1 MTNAVRQKQ
10 EDCKG
15 KRAVV
20 LEELTENNSD
30 AICVSRTHDGK
41 RQGAKK
47 VVCVDECEGHK
58 KCAQLC
64 MNHGEALDSTNRI
77 VPSEV
82 KLTEIFP
89 GTFFATDKSFEDKL
103 KENLLGK
110 TTAFLKKQPGSKD
123 KNAHFALAHYAGVVN
138 YNITDW
144 LTKNKDQCNDTV

>member
-1 MTNAVRQKQ
+1 MANVTRQKQ

-20 LEELTENNSD
+20 LEDLTENNSD
-30 AICVSRTHDGK
+30 AICVSRTHK
-41 RQGAKK
+41 GAKK

-64 MNHGEALDSTNRI
+64 MNHGEALDSTNRL

-89 GTFFATDKSFEDKL
+89 GTFFVDDS
-103 KENLLGK
+103 
-110 TTAFLKKQPGSKD
+110 LKKHHHGGENVILYPDWRCQDAVEIQENGSLWLMEKMNGRQVL
-123 KNAHFALAHYAGVVN
+123 KWVVG
-138 YNITDW
+138 I
-144 LTKNKDQCNDTV
+144 LT

>member
-1 MTNAVRQKQ
+1 MANVTRQKQ
-10 EDCKG
+10 KDCKG

-20 LEELTENNSD
+20 LEDLTENNSD

-47 VVCVDECEGHK
+47 VVCVDECEGNK

-64 MNHGEALDSTNRI
+64 MNHGEALDSTNRL

-89 GTFFATDKSFEDKL
+89 GTFFVNDSLNKHMHGGENVILYPDWRCQDAVEIQENGSLRMMDKIDGRQVL
-103 KENLLGK
+103 KWVG
-110 TTAFLKKQPGSKD
+110 T
-123 KNAHFALAHYAGVVN
+123 
-138 YNITDW
+138 
-144 LTKNKDQCNDTV
+144 LT